1 MTSRLYCKIRK
12 KYVAKT
18 PEEEVRQRTVLLLTE
33 EFHYPLTRF
42 SLEAQIHVGQ
52 LHKRYDILIYDSMRK
67 PFMLVEC
74 KAPEVKI
81 TEKTVEQ
88 ATAYNVTLQAKYILL
103 TNYHTT
109 VLLRKTSNGYVQQ
122 KHIPNIK

>member
-1 MTSRLYCKIRK
+1 MSQIYCKIRR

-18 PEEEVRQRTVLLLTE
+18 PEEEVRQHTVSLLTE
-33 EFHYPLTRF
+33 DFHYPLTRF
-42 SLEAQIHVGQ
+42 SLEAQIHIGQ
-52 LHKRYDILIYDSMRK
+52 LQKRYDILIYDSARK

-88 ATAYNVTLQAKYILL
+88 ATVYNVTLQAKYILL
-103 TNYHTT
+103 TNHHTT
-109 VLLRKTSNGYVQQ
+109 ILLRKTSSGYVQQ
-122 KHIPNIK
+122 KHMPNIK